1 MDPGPTVDRFAFG
14 KNWQSFA
21 AIADEES
28 VSEAQQGLIKLFPN
42 GEVRGARILDIGC
55 GSGLSMAAALRLG
68 ASQVDGVDIDPNSIN
83 AASELLSRFDVGKNW
98 SVQTASLF
106 DLPARSY
113 NIVYSWGVLHHTGA
127 MWRALEH
134 VTTFVRPEGLLAVAI
149 YRRSPACGFWQ
160 KEKRLYSSAPP
171 PVRLFIRSLYKTAYL
186 SAIAASGRNPFGYVF
201 NYHNRTRG
209 MSFHHD
215 IHDWLGGY
223 PYESASPEE
232 IVGFMNKHGFSVQ
245 RTFQRPAAV
254 KGLFGSHCDEYVARR
269 GATTPA

>member
-1 MDPGPTVDRFAFG
+1 MLERTGPCIPRVCST
-14 KNWQSFA
+14 
-21 AIADEES
+21 
-28 VSEAQQGLIKLFPN
+28 
-42 GEVRGARILDIGC
+42 C
-55 GSGLSMAAALRLG
+55 
-68 ASQVDGVDIDPNSIN
+68 
-83 AASELLSRFDVGKNW
+83 
-98 SVQTASLF
+98 
-106 DLPARSY
+106 PARSY
-113 NIVYSWGVLHHTGA
+113 DIVYSWGVLHHTGA

-134 VTTFVRPEGLLAVAI
+134 VTTFVRPGGLLAVAI

-171 PVRLFIRSLYKTAYL
+171 PVRLFIRSLYKAAYL

-232 IVGFMNKHGFSVQ
+232 IVGFMNKHGLSRSTIISTTRGSERALWFS
-245 RTFQRPAAV
+245 
-254 KGLFGSHCDEYVARR
+254 LRR
-269 GATTPA
+269 VCSSPRRYSTRMM

>member
-1 MDPGPTVDRFAFG
+1 MGATPTVDRFAFG

-28 VSEAQQGLIKLFPN
+28 ISEAQRGLVKLFPN
-42 GEVRGARILDIGC
+42 GELRGARILDVGC

-68 ASQVDGVDIDPNSIN
+68 ASQVDGVDIDPNSIE
-83 AASELLSRFDVGKNW
+83 AARSLLSKFDVGKNW
-98 SVQTASLF
+98 SVETANLLWLAPQPY
-106 DLPARSY
+106 DV
-113 NIVYSWGVLHHTGA
+113 VYSWGVLHHTGE

-134 VTTFVRPEGLLAVAI
+134 VTTFVRPGGLLAVAI
-149 YRRSPACGFWQ
+149 YRRTPACAFWRR
-160 KEKRLYSSAPP
+160 EKKLYSSAPAT
-171 PVRLFIRSLYKTAYL
+171 VRLLIRSLYKTAYL

-223 PYESASPEE
+223 PYESASPDE
-232 IVGFMNKHGFSVQ
+232 IAAFMAQHGFSVE
-245 RTFQRPAAV
+245 RLFQRPAAV
-254 KGLFGSHCDEYVARR
+254 KGLFGTHCDEYVAVRKQS
-269 GATTPA
+269 

>member
-1 MDPGPTVDRFAFG
+1 MSTVDRFAFG

-28 VSEAQQGLIKLFPN
+28 ISEAQRGLIKLFPN
-42 GEVRGARILDIGC
+42 GEIRGARILDVGC

-68 ASQVDGVDIDPNSIN
+68 ASQVDGVDIDVNSIK
-83 AASELLSRFDVGKNW
+83 AARDLLSRFDVGKSW
-98 SVQTASLF
+98 SVDAANLF

-113 NIVYSWGVLHHTGA
+113 DVVYSWGVLHHTGA
-127 MWRALEH
+127 MWRALDH
-134 VTTFVRPEGLLAVAI
+134 VTKFVRPGGLLAVAI
-149 YRRSPACGFWQ
+149 YRRSPACAFWQ
-160 KEKRLYSSAPP
+160 REKRLYSSAPP

-186 SAIAASGRNPFGYVF
+186 SAVAASGRNSFDYVF
-201 NYHNRTRG
+201 NYHHRTRG

-232 IVGFMNKHGFSVQ
+232 IVGFMTKHEFSLQ
-245 RTFQRPAAV
+245 RSFQRPAAV
-254 KGLFGSHCDEYVARR
+254 KGLFGSHCDEYVARSE
-269 GATTPA
+269 AKAHV

>member
-1 MDPGPTVDRFAFG
+1 MSAAPTVDRFAFG

-28 VSEAQQGLIKLFPN
+28 ISEAQRGLVKLFPN
-42 GEVRGARILDIGC
+42 GELRGARILDVGC

-68 ASQVDGVDIDPNSIN
+68 ASHVHGVDIDPNSIS
-83 AASELLSRFDVGKNW
+83 AAHELLSRFDVGKGW
-98 SVQTASLF
+98 SVETASLF
-106 DLPARSY
+106 DLPSQSY
-113 NIVYSWGVLHHTGA
+113 DVVHSWGVLHHTGA
-127 MWRALEH
+127 MWRALDR
-134 VTTFVRPEGLLAVAI
+134 VTTFVRPDGLLAVAI
-149 YRRSPACGFWQ
+149 YRKSPACGFWQ
-160 KEKRLYSSAPP
+160 KEKRFYSSAPP
-171 PVRLFIRSLYKTAYL
+171 PIRLLIRSLYKTAYL

-232 IVGFMNKHGFSVQ
+232 MVGFITNHGFSLE
-245 RTFQRPAAV
+245 RSFQRPAAV
-254 KGLFGSHCDEYVARR
+254 KGLFGSHCDEYVARSD
-269 GATTPA
+269 AKAPA

>member
-14 KNWQSFA
+14 KNRQSFA

-42 GEVRGARILDIGC
+42 GEVRGARILDVGC
-55 GSGLSMAAALRLG
+55 GSGLSDGRRFATGRQPSRRG
-68 ASQVDGVDIDPNSIN
+68 RHRPKQHQRRKRASVEV
-83 AASELLSRFDVGKNW
+83 RCGKNW

-134 VTTFVRPEGLLAVAI
+134 VTTFVRPGGLLAVAI
-149 YRRSPACGFWQ
+149 YRRSSACGFWQ

-171 PVRLFIRSLYKTAYL
+171 PRSPLHRLLNKAAYL

-215 IHDWLGGY
+215 IHDRLGGY
-223 PYESASPEE
+223 PYEPASPEE

-254 KGLFGSHCDEYVARR
+254 KGFFGSHCDEYVARR